1 MKTSSE
7 DKNERRIQG
16 VFKTSSSRRIF
27 TGKVLELNQKAWL
40 KPYEDMNT
48 ELRTKAINIF
58 EKESFKQI
66 NNSVFGNTME
76 NVKNHRDIKIVPNV

>member
-1 MKTSSE
+1 MFAG
-7 DKNERRIQG
+7 N
-16 VFKTSSSRRIF
+16 
-27 TGKVLELNQKAWL
+27 VLELNQKAWL

-48 ELRTKAINIF
+48 ELRTKIKNSF

-76 NVKNHRDIKIVPNV
+76 NVRNYRDIKIVPNV